1 MKPKFQVIE
10 TRVSS
15 NGNYSFKR
23 LKLLK
28 QLLLTLLDRPIPF
41 I

>member
-1 MKPKFQVIE
+1 MKPEFQVIE

-23 LKLLK
+23 LKLFE
-28 QLLLTLLDRPIPF
+28 TTALDF
-41 I
+41 T